1 MKKSIFSLAFLLISV
16 IIFAQENTASSGGDA
31 MGIGGSASYSVGQ
44 VVYTTHTGV
53 NGSIAQG
60 VQQPYEISVVTAVKE
75 NDKINLVFTVYPN
88 PTTHFLTLN
97 IPNVKNSALSFW
109 LSDIT
114 GKVLANE
121 QIHNENT
128 TITMETL
135 PKAIYFLKITENDET
150 IKTFKII
157 KQ

>member
-1 MKKSIFSLAFLLISV
+1 MKK
-16 IIFAQENTASSGGDA
+16 IIFIALQTLICSIVFAQDASISSGGEA
-31 MGIGGSASYSVGQ
+31 LGVGGSASYSVGQ

-75 NDKINLVFTVYPN
+75 NDKINFVFTVYPN

-97 IPNVKNSALSFW
+97 IPNVKNSVLNFW

-128 TITMETL
+128 TITMENL